1 MSIKGFLI
9 TICLIFGVTS
19 FVWAQT
25 VTLGKYRLVAHQVTL
40 SKEKLLGKE
49 AVKVI
54 KDTMVKEV
62 DEPTF
67 ARLQGIEFTNGTIE
81 VKVLSRLLPDAPELA
96 RGFIGVAFRIND
108 SSTRYESIYVRP
120 LNARVNDQVRRN
132 HTIQYYSYPNYKFDT
147 LRKMAP
153 EQYESYTDM
162 EMNTWITLR
171 IEVKDAS
178 AKLFINNSLQ
188 PSLVV
193 NDLKCGAGAS
203 GGVALWVEVGTEGY
217 FSNLKITKQN

>member
-1 MSIKGFLI
+1 MKGFL
-9 TICLIFGVTS
+9 TTLCFIFSVNC
-19 FVWAQT
+19 FVRAQT
-25 VTLGKYRLVAHQVTL
+25 SRLGRYELVAHQVAL
-40 SKEKLLGKE
+40 SKEKRMGRE
-49 AVKVI
+49 ALKVI
-54 KDTMVKEV
+54 KDTIVKGV

-67 ARLQGIEFTNGTIE
+67 ARLQGLKFTNGTIE

-108 SSTRYESIYVRP
+108 SSTRYESIYIRP

-147 LRKMAP
+147 LRKIAP
-153 EQYESYTDM
+153 ERYESYTDM

-178 AKLFINNSLQ
+178 AKLFINNNLQ

-193 NDLKCGAGAS
+193 NDLKCGASAT

-217 FSNLKITKQN
+217 FSNLKITKQK